1 MVEFNGQKQPFN
13 VKLTDCQNLN
23 GVMRILIINGP
34 NLNMLGLREP
44 EVYGAQ
50 TLSDI
55 ESEARQLATELGL
68 SVECMQSN
76 FEGELVSRIQRARGQ
91 FDGIIINAGAYT
103 HTSIAI
109 RDALAAAEVPFIEVH
124 LSNVH
129 AREPFRHH
137 SYLSDRAIGVLCGL
151 GSFVYEAAL
160 RYFAQTK
167 RN

>member
-1 MVEFNGQKQPFN
+1 
-13 VKLTDCQNLN
+13 
-23 GVMRILIINGP
+23 MRILIINGP

-44 EVYGAQ
+44 EVYGTQ
-50 TLSDI
+50 TLADI
-55 ESEARQLATELGL
+55 ESATQHLGAELGL

-76 FEGELVSRIQRARGQ
+76 SEGELVTRIQQARGQ
-91 FDGIIINAGAYT
+91 IEGIIINAGAYT

-109 RDALAAAEVPFIEVH
+109 RDALAAAEVPFVEVH

-129 AREPFRHH
+129 ARESFRHQ
-137 SYLSDRAIGVLCGL
+137 SYLSDRAIGVICGL

-167 RN
+167 RT

>member
-1 MVEFNGQKQPFN
+1 
-13 VKLTDCQNLN
+13 
-23 GVMRILIINGP
+23 MRILIINGP

-50 TLSDI
+50 TLADI
-55 ESEARQLATELGL
+55 ESELQHLAAELGL
-68 SVECMQSN
+68 TVECLQSN
-76 FEGELVSRIQRARGQ
+76 FEGELVSRIQQARGQ
-91 FDGIIINAGAYT
+91 FDGIIINAAAYT

-137 SYLSDRAIGVLCGL
+137 SYLADKAVGVLCGL

-160 RYFAQTK
+160 RYFAQTIK
-167 RN
+167 N

>member
-1 MVEFNGQKQPFN
+1 MVEFNGQKLPFN

-50 TLSDI
+50 TLTDI
-55 ESEARQLATELGL
+55 ESEAQLLATELGL
-68 SVECMQSN
+68 TVECLQSN
-76 FEGELVSRIQRARGQ
+76 FEGELVTSIQRARGQ

-109 RDALAAAEVPFIEVH
+109 RDALAAAEVPFVEVH

-129 AREPFRHH
+129 AREPFRHQ
-137 SYLSDRAIGVLCGL
+137 SYLSDKAIGVLCGL

>member
-1 MVEFNGQKQPFN
+1 
-13 VKLTDCQNLN
+13 
-23 GVMRILIINGP
+23 MRILIINGP

-50 TLSDI
+50 TLGDI
-55 ESEARQLATELGL
+55 ESDVQRLATELGL
-68 SVECMQSN
+68 SVDCIQSN
-76 FEGELVSRIQRARGQ
+76 AEGELVTHIQQARGR

-109 RDALAAAEVPFIEVH
+109 RDALAAAEVPFVEVH

-129 AREPFRHH
+129 AREPFRHQ
-137 SYLSDRAIGVLCGL
+137 SYLSDRAIGVVCGL

-160 RYFAQTK
+160 RYFAQTT